1 MKLRKVMAVALTGAM
16 AVSAFAGS
24 AAAEEA
30 TEITL
35 WTYPIGSW
43 GDAATVDGLLANF
56 NEAHPDI
63 KVKVEYLDYTNGD
76 DKINTASRS
85 QLGCKGADG

>member
-43 GDAATVDGLLANF
+43 GDAATVDGAAGEF
-56 NEAHPDI
+56 
-63 KVKVEYLDYTNGD
+63 
-76 DKINTASRS
+76 
-85 QLGCKGADG
+85 